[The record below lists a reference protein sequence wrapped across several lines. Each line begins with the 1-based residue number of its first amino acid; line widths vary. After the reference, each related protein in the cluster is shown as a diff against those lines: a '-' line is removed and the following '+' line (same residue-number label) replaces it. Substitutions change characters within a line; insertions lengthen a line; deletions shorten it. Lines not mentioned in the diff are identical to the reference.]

1 MQPKIKTA
9 RRWRRKK
16 VEGKEVKGGKN
27 LHPRIPVVIYL
38 GT

>member
-9 RRWRRKK
+9 RRRRRKK
-16 VEGKEVKGGKN
+16 EEGTEAKGGKN
-27 LHPRIPVVIYL
+27 LHPSVPVVVYL